1 MRPRRKLV
9 FMPRR
14 ESTLKTVDDYMALD
28 VEHGVELIDGEFVV
42 SPSPGRKHQRAV
54 LRLGAFLDA
63 GVRRLGL
70 GDVFIAPFDVIL
82 SPHNALQPDVIF
94 IARANLHRLKERL
107 EGPPDIAVEFL
118 SPSTASRDLKK
129 KRDLYARFA
138 VPEYWIGDPEAR
150 TFRVHEL
157 RDGAWSEPRIYG
169 PGEVIESARLPGFP
183 VPLDE
188 IYLE

>member
-14 ESTLKTVDDYMALD
+14 ESALKTVDDYMALD

-54 LRLGAFLDA
+54 LRLGALLDE

-82 SPHNALQPDVIF
+82 SPYNALQPDVLF
-94 IARANLHRLKERL
+94 IAKANLTRLKERL
-107 EGPPDIAVEFL
+107 EGPPDLAVEFL
-118 SPSTASRDLKK
+118 SPSTATRDLQKK
-129 KRDLYARFA
+129 KELYARFA

-157 RDGAWSEPRIYG
+157 REGGWSEPRVYG
-169 PGEVIESARLPGFP
+169 PGGVIVSPVLPGLP

-188 IYLE
+188 VYLE